1 MGATAGARLATKSCS
16 HDAGIPISVMPA
28 FTRRL

>member
-1 MGATAGARLATKSCS
+1 MGATAGARLATKFRS
-16 HDAGIPISVMPA
+16 HDAGIPVNFMPA